1 MNRARPAATGLAF
14 YRECTLKLPPLIG
27 IKLLAV
33 AALIFGG
40 LGLAAAASLA
50 TAGTPDANLRFFFTF
65 FDAAL
70 SLLVAYGFWMLRA
83 WAWWLGVV
91 LTSFGLVVGVT
102 SLPGASSVASVLL
115 PLIVR
120 CLIMA
125 YLLTSGVRRAFGR
138 VRAD

>member
-1 MNRARPAATGLAF
+1 M
-14 YRECTLKLPPLIG
+14 KLTYLSG

-40 LGLAAAASLA
+40 LGLITAASLA
-50 TAGTPDANLRFFFTF
+50 AVGTPDANLRFFFTF

-70 SLLVAYGFWMLRA
+70 NLLVAYGFWTLRS

-91 LTSFGLVVGVT
+91 LTGFGLIVGIT
-102 SLPGASSVASVLL
+102 SLPGAPSLSGVLL
-115 PLIVR
+115 SLTVR

-125 YLLTSGVRRAFGR
+125 YLLTTAVRRAFGR

>member
-1 MNRARPAATGLAF
+1 MKFTYLS
-14 YRECTLKLPPLIG
+14 G

-40 LGLAAAASLA
+40 LGLIAAASLA
-50 TAGTPDANLRFFFTF
+50 AVGTPDANLRFFFTF

-70 SLLVAYGFWMLRA
+70 NLLVAYGFWTLRP
-83 WAWWLGVV
+83 WAWWLGVA
-91 LTSFGLVVGVT
+91 LTGFGLIVGAT
-102 SLPGASSVASVLL
+102 SLPGATSLSGVLL
-115 PLIVR
+115 PLMLR

-125 YLLTSGVRRAFGR
+125 YLLTTAVRRAFGR

>member
-1 MNRARPAATGLAF
+1 MSIARPAATGLAV
-14 YRECTLKLPPLIG
+14 YREYPLKLPPLIG

-40 LGLAAAASLA
+40 LGLVAAASLS
-50 TAGTPDANLRFFFTF
+50 TVGTTANLRFFFTF

-70 SLLVAYGFWMLRA
+70 NLLVAYGFWMLRS

-91 LTSFGLVVGVT
+91 LTGFGLIVGVT
-102 SLPGASSVASVLL
+102 SLPGASSVSGVLL

-125 YLLTSGVRRAFGR
+125 YLFTSGVRRAFGR